1 MIFAQC
7 IDELY
12 FINVVHRKSLANEAF
27 ANAIPGWN
35 LLLTRK
41 TASFKVFMPMKR
53 TIYTY

>member
-1 MIFAQC
+1 MIFAQR

-12 FINVVHRKSLANEAF
+12 FINVVHWKSLANEAF